1 MNLIVVEA
9 LFVVSCQV
17 LCGRYVKQHM
27 VTHGQESGHPMVLSF
42 ADHSVWCYAC
52 ESYVHNKVL
61 HEAKNAAHL
70 MKFGEE
76 IPPFN

>member
-1 MNLIVVEA
+1 MMNDNILILYCCCNVILNEMNSIVTVRFNMHIFSA
-9 LFVVSCQV
+9 YVQQ
-17 LCGRYVKQHM
+17 LCHC
-27 VTHGQESGHPMVLSF
+27 LSP
-42 ADHSVWCYAC
+42 HTQ
-52 ESYVHNKVL
+52 VL